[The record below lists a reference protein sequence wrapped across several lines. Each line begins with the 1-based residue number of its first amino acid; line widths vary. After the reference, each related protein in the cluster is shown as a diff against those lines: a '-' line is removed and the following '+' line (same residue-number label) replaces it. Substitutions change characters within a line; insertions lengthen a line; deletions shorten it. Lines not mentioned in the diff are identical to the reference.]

1 MVLLLDDF
9 HNIHTIRMPDNLKL
23 SKATHMASVLLDI
36 HLEIPAIKKPNPQC
50 VHSVL
55 KITFRGQETVCRG
68 GIVKRYIQELFT
80 EGLKSHHHSFLTSLP
95 QQSQQ
100 LKAKDIQ
107 KQIKQFR
114 CLLRV
119 SCFLFP
125 ATVQFNGVS

>member
-1 MVLLLDDF
+1 M
-9 HNIHTIRMPDNLKL
+9 TDNLKL

-36 HLEIPAIKKPNPQC
+36 HLEIPAVKKTPMHS

-80 EGLKSHHHSFLTSLP
+80 EGLKSHHDSFITSLP

-100 LKAKDIQ
+100 LKAKNIQ

-119 SCFLFP
+119 SCFFFSQNCP
-125 ATVQFNGVS
+125 V

>member
-9 HNIHTIRMPDNLKL
+9 HNIHTSRMPDNLKL

-36 HLEIPAIKKPNPQC
+36 HLEILAIKKPNPQC

-95 QQSQQ
+95 QHCQQ

>member
-9 HNIHTIRMPDNLKL
+9 HNIHTVRMSDNLKL

-36 HLEIPAIKKPNPQC
+36 HLEIPAVKNPT
-50 VHSVL
+50 HSVSTVFWKL
-55 KITFRGQETVCRG
+55 TFRGRETVCRG

-80 EGLKSHHHSFLTSLP
+80 EGLKSHHHSFLTSLT
-95 QQSQQ
+95 QQCQQ

-114 CLLRV
+114 YLLRV
-119 SCFLFP
+119 SCFLFSGHCP
-125 ATVQFNGVS
+125 V